1 MQQFIADHVTL
12 SNELMLQERREKE
25 EKEKAAATK
34 ENPEAPESKK
44 ENPESKE
51 NSERKEE
58 KPDGKADSSEA
69 KAEGEKEAAIDLRP
83 LTMEDLK
90 QAKNGT
96 ISLDLHNMHVRYNCT
111 IVQCKTSSRKAS
123 SYC

>member
-12 SNELMLQERREKE
+12 SNELMLQERREE

-69 KAEGEKEAAIDLRP
+69 KAESEKEAAIDLRP

-90 QAKNGT
+90 HAKNQV
-96 ISLDLHNMHVRYNCT
+96 SCRRHDLLAILIEWTYH
-111 IVQCKTSSRKAS
+111 
-123 SYC
+123 

>member
-51 NSERKEE
+51 NSESKEE

-90 QAKNGT
+90 QANNQVSRRRADLLAT
-96 ISLDLHNMHVRYNCT
+96 LIVEISLN
-111 IVQCKTSSRKAS
+111 A
-123 SYC
+123 